1 LIAHCK
7 KVVIA
12 IVGGLVLLTGIAMLI
27 LPGPA
32 FIVIPAG
39 LAILATEFVWA
50 ERAMDRCKL
59 WFKNARSKHQAKKK
73 QREQAYSA

>member
-1 LIAHCK
+1 M
-7 KVVIA
+7 
-12 IVGGLVLLTGIAMLI
+12 GGLVLLTGIAMLI
-27 LPGPA
+27 LPAPA

>member
-1 LIAHCK
+1 M
-7 KVVIA
+7 
-12 IVGGLVLLTGIAMLI
+12 LLTGIAMLI

-32 FIVIPAG
+32 CIVIPAG

-59 WFKNARSKHQAKKK
+59 WFKNARAKHQQKKK